1 MQKATLLHNPK
12 AGDKAHT
19 KKELISL
26 IENEGIKCTYSS
38 VKKDKWDHIDPKT
51 DFVIIAGGDGT
62 VRKVVKK
69 LWKNDEHDNY
79 KFALLPLGT
88 ANNIAKTLDIPEK
101 EVDIIKS
108 WKDGTS
114 KKMDAGI
121 VSGLAEP
128 HLFLESF
135 GLGIF
140 PVLMEKMKYQ
150 AEEKV
155 DTPEK
160 KLKTALKTLI
170 KLIDSYRPPY
180 FEILIDGKE
189 YKDNYLLIEIMNTQ
203 SIGPNLGFSPDANT
217 SDGEFEVVMI
227 SEHEKEKFKEYIKER
242 LEGIE
247 NEPSF
252 ELIKAKKVVIKCEK
266 YDAHA
271 DDEILKVKKTPSVEI
286 EVMEGFLKFLG

>member
-1 MQKATLLHNPK
+1 MQKATILHNPK

-19 KKELISL
+19 KKALITL
-26 IENEGIKCTYSS
+26 IESQGIQCNYSS
-38 VKKDKWDHIDPKT
+38 VKKDKWDHIDPED

-62 VRKVVKK
+62 VRKVAKK
-69 LWKNDEHDNY
+69 LWKNGEIDHY

-88 ANNIAKTLDIPEK
+88 ANNIAKTLDLSEREI
-101 EVDIIKS
+101 DIIKS
-108 WKDGTS
+108 WKEGTI
-114 KKMDAGI
+114 KNMDAGL

-140 PVLMEKMKYQ
+140 PVLMEKMKHQ
-150 AEEKV
+150 AEDKV

-170 KLIDSYRPPY
+170 KLIDSYKPPH

-227 SEHEKEKFKEYIKER
+227 PEQDKDKFKEYIKER

-252 ELIKAKKVVIKCEK
+252 ESIKAKKVVIKCEK

-271 DDEILKVKKTPSVEI
+271 DDEILVVKHTPSVEI